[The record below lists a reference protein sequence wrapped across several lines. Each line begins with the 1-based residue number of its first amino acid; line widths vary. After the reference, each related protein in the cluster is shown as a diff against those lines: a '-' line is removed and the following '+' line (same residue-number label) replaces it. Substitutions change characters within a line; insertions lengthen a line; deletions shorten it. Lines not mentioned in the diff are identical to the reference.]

1 MPVKLNNL
9 GKPQAYD
16 EKTGLFVGGNVKEPT
31 KEPAKDIHA
40 LLIKHGMSEEQA
52 KAFLEEYNGTS
63 VPKTEDIDKKDL
75 KTTILERMK
84 K

>member
-16 EKTGLFVGGNVKEPT
+16 EKTGLFVGGNV

-52 KAFLEEYNGTS
+52 KAFLEEYNGAS
-63 VPKTEDIDKKDL
+63 APNTEDTKKDL

>member
-16 EKTGLFVGGNVKEPT
+16 EKTGLFVGGNAK

-52 KAFLEEYNGTS
+52 KAFLEEYNGKEE
-63 VPKTEDIDKKDL
+63 PKADNDKKDL

>member
-31 KEPAKDIHA
+31 KEPTKDIHA

-52 KAFLEEYNGTS
+52 KAFLEEYNGAS
-63 VPKTEDIDKKDL
+63 APNTEDTKKDL

>member
-16 EKTGLFVGGNVKEPT
+16 EKTGLFVGGNVKEPN
-31 KEPAKDIHA
+31 KEPTKDIHA

-52 KAFLEEYNGTS
+52 KAFLEEYQGN
-63 VPKTEDIDKKDL
+63 DKKDL

>member
-16 EKTGLFVGGNVKEPT
+16 EKTGLFVGGDVKEPS
-31 KEPAKDIHA
+31 KEPTKDIHA

-52 KAFLEEYNGTS
+52 KAFLEEYNG
-63 VPKTEDIDKKDL
+63 KADADKKDL

>member
-16 EKTGLFVGGNVKEPT
+16 EKTGLFVGGNVKEPN

-52 KAFLEEYNGTS
+52 KAFLEEYNGKEE
-63 VPKTEDIDKKDL
+63 PKADADKKDL

>member
-1 MPVKLNNL
+1 MTK
-9 GKPQAYD
+9 
-16 EKTGLFVGGNVKEPT
+16 KTGLFVGGDVKEPS
-31 KEPAKDIHA
+31 KEPTKDIHA

-52 KAFLEEYNGTS
+52 KAFLEEYNGN
-63 VPKTEDIDKKDL
+63 DKKDL

>member
-16 EKTGLFVGGNVKEPT
+16 EKTGLFVGGSVKEPS
-31 KEPAKDIHA
+31 KEPTKDIHA

-52 KAFLEEYNGTS
+52 KAFLEEYQGKEPTN
-63 VPKTEDIDKKDL
+63 DKKDL

>member
-16 EKTGLFVGGNVKEPT
+16 EKTGLFVGGNVKEPN
-31 KEPAKDIHA
+31 KEPTKDIHA

-52 KAFLEEYNGTS
+52 KSFLEEYNGAS
-63 VPKTEDIDKKDL
+63 APKTEDSDKKDL

>member
-16 EKTGLFVGGNVKEPT
+16 EKTGLFVGGNVKEPS
-31 KEPAKDIHA
+31 KDIHA

-52 KAFLEEYNGTS
+52 KAFLEEYNGKEE
-63 VPKTEDIDKKDL
+63 PKADADKKDL

>member
-16 EKTGLFVGGNVKEPT
+16 EKTGLFVGGNVKEPN
-31 KEPAKDIHA
+31 KEPSKDIHA

-52 KAFLEEYNGTS
+52 KAFLEEYNGN
-63 VPKTEDIDKKDL
+63 DKKDL

>member
-16 EKTGLFVGGNVKEPT
+16 EKTGLFVGGNVKESN
-31 KEPAKDIHA
+31 KEPTKDIHA

-52 KAFLEEYNGTS
+52 KAFLEEYQGN
-63 VPKTEDIDKKDL
+63 DKKDL

>member
-52 KAFLEEYNGTS
+52 KAFLEEYQGN
-63 VPKTEDIDKKDL
+63 DKKDL